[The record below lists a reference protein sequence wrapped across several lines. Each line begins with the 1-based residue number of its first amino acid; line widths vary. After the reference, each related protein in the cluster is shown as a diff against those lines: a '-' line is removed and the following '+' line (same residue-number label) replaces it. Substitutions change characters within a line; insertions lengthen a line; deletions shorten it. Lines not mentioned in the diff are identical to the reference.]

1 MKLKESENR
10 FRMLNNR
17 IHSNSRIIVI
27 SSPSG
32 GGKTSIVKNILKE
45 FPEIIFS
52 ISATTRPK
60 RNNEIDGVDYFFIS
74 EKEFLEKIEKDGF
87 IEWER
92 FYDYY
97 YGTPKELVN
106 KTLESNK
113 SILLELDVK
122 GALNVKKLYPES
134 ITIFIDIP
142 SFEELVERLKS
153 RKTESETDLKK
164 RIERA
169 KMELSYKNKFDYIF
183 VNKDLDKVTNEIT
196 NLLKNI
202 LNKENRNEYKS
213 R

>member
-1 MKLKESENR
+1 
-10 FRMLNNR
+10 MLNNQEK
-17 IHSNSRIIVI
+17 SNSKIIVI

-32 GGKTSIVKNILKE
+32 GGKTSIVKNVLKE
-45 FPEIIFS
+45 FPEIVFS

-60 RNNEIDGVDYFFIS
+60 RSNEIDGVDYYFIS
-74 EKEFLEKIEKDGF
+74 EEQFLEKIQRDEF

-106 KTLESNK
+106 NTLKNNK

-122 GALNVKKLYPES
+122 GALSVKKLYPDS
-134 ITIFIDIP
+134 IIIFIDVP
-142 SFEELVERLKS
+142 SFEELVKRLQI
-153 RKTESETDLKK
+153 RNTESETDFKK

-169 KMELSYKNKFDYIF
+169 KMELSYKDKFDYIF
-183 VNKDLDKVTNEIT
+183 VNKDLNEVTNQVI

-202 LNKENRNEYKS
+202 LNKEK
-213 R
+213 

>member
-1 MKLKESENR
+1 
-10 FRMLNNR
+10 MLNNQEK
-17 IHSNSRIIVI
+17 SNSKIIVI

-32 GGKTSIVKNILKE
+32 GGKTSIVKNVLKE
-45 FPEIIFS
+45 FPEIVFS

-60 RNNEIDGVDYFFIS
+60 RNNEIDGVDYYFIS
-74 EKEFLEKIEKDGF
+74 EEQFLEKIQRDEF

-106 KTLESNK
+106 NTLKSNK

-122 GALNVKKLYPES
+122 GALSVKKLYPDS
-134 ITIFIDIP
+134 IIIFIDVP
-142 SFEELVERLKS
+142 SFEELIKRLQI
-153 RKTESETDLKK
+153 RNTESETDFKK

-169 KMELSYKNKFDYIF
+169 KMELSYKDKFDYIF
-183 VNKDLDKVTNEIT
+183 VNKDLNEVTNQVI

-202 LNKENRNEYKS
+202 LNKEK
-213 R
+213 